1 MNKYILYTS
10 CLMLSLG
17 IGLSVPCNAQNKRKA
32 KKTKTTK
39 AALIVNINTI
49 IIDEDNRPIKD
60 AEIIASEGAIAH
72 YSDKEGKVSVQ
83 TRANGVILVEAL
95 GYEDVIVDLSKEQF
109 PEMLKMKKTEMLA
122 SGKYKIE
129 RPDGG
134 VTYQKN
140 LVGAIGGI
148 TGEELSTYP
157 DFSLSNTLQGRVSGL
172 VVRSTVNGLGNNTA
186 TLYVR
191 GLHGYTNNNAIV
203 IVDGI
208 ERSMDDIIPE
218 EVETVEVL
226 KDATAKILYGAR
238 AANGVLVVTT
248 KRGEA
253 NKRVIRASV
262 EAGVML
268 STRLPKFLN
277 SYDYAT
283 LYNEARRNDGLPDF
297 YSAEQLNGYKNS
309 SGPNDLLYPNV
320 DYHDY
325 FLQKQ
330 SMYRKAMFDL
340 NGGNNIV
347 KYSMIVNYVGGN
359 GFEKVGDRPD
369 LNRLNVRGNL
379 DIQITDYLS
388 VVADAAAR
396 LEFRD
401 WSSVDGS
408 STFSKLSTLRPN
420 EYPLTISSDELGL
433 EPDAKGIP
441 FFGSSIR
448 QPDNLLADMKYGGFT
463 SERYVTSQTNIGLD
477 FTLDKFVKGLSASA
491 FMTFD
496 NYNYFRQGQVNVYP
510 TYAIS
515 HMIEGKPEFRQ
526 MKQLNLQ
533 DDQSRLGE
541 ETRRT
546 LGWRANV
553 GYANRFGKHDV
564 AAMLAYH
571 FYQDEVKGD
580 AQDVKNTNTT
590 LRLNYGFDSRY
601 VIESDLALMGSNRF
615 EKDSHY
621 SLSGAVGAGWILSNE
636 SFLKDCEAINFLKVK
651 ASMGIL
657 GYDRS
662 SDFLLYKTAWQN
674 GENLSFGEQ
683 NKSTYHTTKF
693 VRFGNKDLKWERS
706 KEWNIGV
713 EGFFLKNRLK
723 AEINYFNELRDNI
736 IGVQSINYADV
747 LGDFVS
753 FRNIGKV
760 RNNGIDAYI
769 QWNDRNGDFAY
780 QVGANV
786 IWSKNKLLKW
796 DEVNYPDSYLRT
808 VGKPTDA
815 MIGYQALG
823 LYGKDIP
830 LSGKVTQLLG
840 NYQEGDLAYADLNND
855 GIVDSR
861 DRKMLGNSYPRTVLG
876 IDANLQYKNWGLY
889 ILGTAEL
896 GLNVWKNNAYYQN
909 KGEGKYSVLAL
920 DRWHPENNPYG
931 FYPRLTTTEG
941 DNNFVNSSFWL
952 DKGSYFRLKNIE
964 LSYTIMNKKDNVLAK
979 KIKIFGRGTNL
990 FSLSAE
996 KDLDPELM
1004 NAGINNYPVY
1014 RTLTGGITV
1023 TF

>member
-10 CLMLSLG
+10 CLMLSWG
-17 IGLSVPCNAQNKRKA
+17 MGLSTPCNAQNKRNA
-32 KKTKTTK
+32 KRAKTTK
-39 AALIVNINTI
+39 AALIVNINTTI
-49 IIDEDNRPIKD
+49 VDEDNRPIKD
-60 AEIIASEGAIAH
+60 AEIIASEGAITH
-72 YSDKEGKVSVQ
+72 YTDKEGKVSIQ
-83 TRANGVILVEAL
+83 SRANGIILVEAL
-95 GYEDVIVDLSKEQF
+95 GYEDIIVDLAKEQF
-109 PEMLKMKKTEMLA
+109 PKILKMKKTEMLA

-140 LVGAIGGI
+140 LVGAIGST
-148 TGEELSTYP
+148 TGEDLSTYP
-157 DFSLSNTLQGRVSGL
+157 DFSLSNTLQGRVPGL
-172 VVRSTVNGLGNNTA
+172 VVRSNVNGLGNNTA

-191 GLHGYTNNNAIV
+191 GLHGYTNNDAIV

-218 EVETVEVL
+218 EVETIDVL

-248 KRGEA
+248 RRGEA

-268 STRLPKFLN
+268 TTRLPKFLN

-283 LYNEARRNDGLPDF
+283 LYNEARRNDGMPDF
-297 YSAEQLNGYKNS
+297 YSSDQLNGYKNS
-309 SGPNDLLYPNV
+309 SGVNDLLYPNV
-320 DYHDY
+320 DYYDY

-330 SMYRKAMFDL
+330 SMYRKAMVDL
-340 NGGNNIV
+340 NGGNNKV
-347 KYSMIVNYVGGN
+347 RYSMIVNYVGGN
-359 GFEKVGDRPD
+359 GFEKIGDRPD

-379 DIQITDYLS
+379 DIKITDYLS

-396 LEFRD
+396 LELRD

-408 STFSKLSTLRPN
+408 TTFSNLSTLRPN
-420 EYPLTISSDELGL
+420 EYPLTISSDALGL
-433 EPDAKGIP
+433 EPDAKGVP
-441 FFGSSIR
+441 FFGASIR
-448 QPDNLLADMKYGGFT
+448 QPENLFANMEYGGFT

-477 FTLDKFVKGLSASA
+477 FTLDKFVKGLRASA

-510 TYAIS
+510 TYAIN
-515 HMIEGKPEFRQ
+515 MINGEPEFRQ

-553 GYANRFGKHDV
+553 GYSNRFGKHDV

-571 FYQDEVKGD
+571 YYQDEVKGD

-590 LRLNYGFDSRY
+590 LRLNYGFDNKY
-601 VIESDLALMGSNRF
+601 VFEGDLALMGSNRF
-615 EKDSHY
+615 EKGNRY
-621 SLSGAVGAGWILSNE
+621 FLSGAIGAGWILSNE
-636 SFLKDCEAINFLKVK
+636 AFLIDCDAINFLKVK

-662 SDFLLYKTAWQN
+662 TDFLLYKTAWQN
-674 GENLSFGEQ
+674 GDNLSLGEQ
-683 NKSTYHTTKF
+683 NKSTYHTTQLL
-693 VRFGNKDLKWERS
+693 RLGNKNLKWERS
-706 KEWNIGV
+706 TEWNIGV
-713 EGFFLKNRLK
+713 EGFFLRNRLK

-736 IGVQSINYADV
+736 IGIQGSAYADV
-747 LGDFVS
+747 LGNFVS
-753 FRNIGKV
+753 YHNIGKV
-760 RNNGIDAYI
+760 RNNGIDAYV
-769 QWNDRNGDFAY
+769 QWNDRNGDFSY
-780 QVGANV
+780 QVGVN
-786 IWSKNKLLKW
+786 ITWSKNKLLKW
-796 DEVNYPDSYLRT
+796 DEVNFPDSYLKT
-808 VGKPTDA
+808 VGKPTDV
-815 MIGYQALG
+815 MMGYQALG
-823 LYGKDIP
+823 LFGKDVSLGRNIP
-830 LSGKVTQLLG
+830 QLLG
-840 NYQEGDLAYADLNND
+840 NYQDGDIAYVDLNND
-855 GIVDSR
+855 GVVDAR
-861 DRKMLGNSYPRTVLG
+861 DKKMLGNSYPRTVLG

-920 DRWHPENNPYG
+920 DRWHPENNPNG
-931 FYPRLTTTEG
+931 TYPRLTTTEG
-941 DNNFVNSSFWL
+941 ENNFVNSSFWL
-952 DKGSYFRLKNIE
+952 GNGSYFRLKNVE
-964 LSYTIMNKKDNVLAK
+964 LSYTINNKKENALAK

-990 FSLSAE
+990 FSLSKE
-996 KDLDPELM
+996 KDLDPELI

-1014 RTLTGGITV
+1014 RTLTGGVTV